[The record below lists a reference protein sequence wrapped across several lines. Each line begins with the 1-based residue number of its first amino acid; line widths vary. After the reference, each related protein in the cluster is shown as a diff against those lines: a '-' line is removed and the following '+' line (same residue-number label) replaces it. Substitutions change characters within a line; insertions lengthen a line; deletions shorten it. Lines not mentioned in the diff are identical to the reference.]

1 MTEQDKQTALGKLT
15 DPERPQVYTLTE
27 IAAACGISRQAIYK
41 RLQSDGQ
48 LRQEVDALCVTRRGH
63 RVYTVDALERLKQV
77 FLSPECKPAGAV
89 YVNQCQPEVDRLTTE
104 VNRLTN
110 EVDTERQKH
119 AETRDRLTTE
129 VDTLTRERGQ
139 LRQQLEDVTADRDKL
154 AAERDA
160 LRDQLEGLR
169 RDLTESRA
177 KLEALTEER
186 DRLRG
191 ELDRAAATVD
201 QLRQD
206 HRAELAAVRRGHAA
220 ELDRIQEA
228 HRQQLDDMRAQ
239 LEALRA
245 ELTEE
250 RQHSR
255 DTAERLAQLADQAQR
270 LQLAQMQPP
279 AQIPERKPSLW
290 ARLFGKHKHDFD
302 IEGGQDHSPD

>member
-1 MTEQDKQTALGKLT
+1 MNTEQDTGTA
-15 DPERPQVYTLTE
+15 ERPQGKTLKQIADELGIDKSTVFRYCKSASLQPIGATLQRNGAMLYDATAETAIKAHFEESRPRTAMARQNRRNIARNSAESGSATAATLQNAMLQHPTE
-27 IAAACGISRQAIYK
+27 AAA
-41 RLQSDGQ
+41 D
-48 LRQEVDALCVTRRGH
+48 
-63 RVYTVDALERLKQV
+63 TV
-77 FLSPECKPAGAV
+77 
-89 YVNQCQPEVDRLTTE
+89 
-104 VNRLTN
+104 
-110 EVDTERQKH
+110 
-119 AETRDRLTTE
+119 
-129 VDTLTRERGQ
+129 GQ

-206 HRAELAAVRRGHAA
+206 HRQQLDDLREDHRA
-220 ELDRIQEA
+220 ELDRLTLDRDNLKEE
-228 HRQQLDDMRAQ
+228 HRQQ

-255 DTAERLAQLADQAQR
+255 ETAERLAQLADQAQR

-302 IEGGQDHSPD
+302 IEGGQDHSPN

>member
-1 MTEQDKQTALGKLT
+1 
-15 DPERPQVYTLTE
+15 PEDQSTGHTLRE
-27 IAAACGISRQAIYK
+27 IADAIGVDKSTVFRYVQRCGIAPIDATQRCK
-41 RLQSDGQ
+41 RYSATAENEIIQHFATMRNDSKTMLGRLAMMRNSSGNDAHGLQRCSATTPDSSGE
-48 LRQEVDALCVTRRGH
+48 L
-63 RVYTVDALERLKQV
+63 
-77 FLSPECKPAGAV
+77 
-89 YVNQCQPEVDRLTTE
+89 DR
-104 VNRLTN
+104 
-110 EVDTERQKH
+110 
-119 AETRDRLTTE
+119 
-129 VDTLTRERGQ
+129 
-139 LRQQLEDVTADRDKL
+139 VTADRDKL

-206 HRAELAAVRRGHAA
+206 HRQQLDDLREDHRAELAAVRRGHAA

-228 HRQQLDDMRAQ
+228 HRQQ

-290 ARLFGKHKHDFD
+290 ARLFGKRKHDFD
-302 IEGGQDHSPD
+302 MEGGQDHSPN